1 MDLPKRGATINPA
14 GRFEKLEVSL
24 DDEFEIETRNP
35 ETLYLRDD
43 TQTVISYTDSPDI
56 SFGASINPYR
66 GCEHGC
72 AYCYARPYHEYLGF
86 SAGLDFETR
95 ILAKVAAPELLRGEL
110 SSPRWRPQPLA
121 MSGVTDCYQPI
132 ERSLQ
137 LARRCLHV
145 LAEFEIR

>member
-14 GRFEKLEVSL
+14 GRFERLEVSL
-24 DDEFEIETRNP
+24 DEEFELEARNP

-95 ILAKVAAPELLRGEL
+95 ILAKVAAARAPSCGTLVA
-110 SSPRWRPQPLA
+110 A
-121 MSGVTDCYQPI
+121 MAPPASGD
-132 ERSLQ
+132 ERSDRL
-137 LARRCLHV
+137 LPTH
-145 LAEFEIR
+145 